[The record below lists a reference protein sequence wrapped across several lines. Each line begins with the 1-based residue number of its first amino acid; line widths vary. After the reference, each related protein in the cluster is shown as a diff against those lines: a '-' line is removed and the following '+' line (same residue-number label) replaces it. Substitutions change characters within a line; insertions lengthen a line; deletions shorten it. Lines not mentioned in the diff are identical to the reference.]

1 MKKLGVFAFPEQR
14 NLENVKQAKKTNT
27 DKQNLFLPQVK
38 IVTVITEN
46 R

>member
-1 MKKLGVFAFPEQR
+1 MKKLGVFAFSEQTT
-14 NLENVKQAKKTNT
+14 LENVKQAKKTKSN
-27 DKQNLFLPQVK
+27 KQNLILPQVK